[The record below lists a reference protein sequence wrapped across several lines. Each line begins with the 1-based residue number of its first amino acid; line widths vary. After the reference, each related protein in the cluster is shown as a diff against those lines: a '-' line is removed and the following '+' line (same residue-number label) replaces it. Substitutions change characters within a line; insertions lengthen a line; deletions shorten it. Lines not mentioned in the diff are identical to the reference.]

1 MEGGENNMGGN
12 MHPLRRKLR
21 GQPLIIITAILCRQ
35 IYLVTTLISNHI
47 MLLPGAT
54 RDLLPILKFERTLE
68 KL

>member
-1 MEGGENNMGGN
+1 MSAEIA
-12 MHPLRRKLR
+12 R
-21 GQPLIIITAILCRQ
+21 QAVIIITAIPSGQ

-54 RDLLPILKFERTLE
+54 RDLPRTLYFEHTLE